1 MLKLDKINNSQ
12 DSFVDFDQIFNIP
25 SINKNKLFE
34 NTDLFQI
41 EDLGLIKNNYARNLS
56 YYNLN

>member
-1 MLKLDKINNSQ
+1 MLKLNKINNSQ
-12 DSFVDFDQIFNIP
+12 DSLFDYDQTFNIP

-56 YYNLN
+56 NYNLN

>member
-12 DSFVDFDQIFNIP
+12 DSFIDFDQIFNIP

-34 NTDLFQI
+34 NTDLFWI

-56 YYNLN
+56 NYNLN

>member
-56 YYNLN
+56 NYNLN

>member
-12 DSFVDFDQIFNIP
+12 DSFIDFDQIFNIP

-56 YYNLN
+56 NYNLN

>member
-12 DSFVDFDQIFNIP
+12 DSFIDFDQIFNIP

-34 NTDLFQI
+34 NTDLYQI
-41 EDLGLIKNNYARNLS
+41 EYLGLIKNNYARNLS
-56 YYNLN
+56 NYNLN

>member
-12 DSFVDFDQIFNIP
+12 DSFIDFDQIFNVP

-34 NTDLFQI
+34 NTDLF
-41 EDLGLIKNNYARNLS
+41 
-56 YYNLN
+56 

>member
-56 YYNLN
+56 NFNLN

>member
-12 DSFVDFDQIFNIP
+12 DSFIDFDQIFNVP

-56 YYNLN
+56 NYNLN